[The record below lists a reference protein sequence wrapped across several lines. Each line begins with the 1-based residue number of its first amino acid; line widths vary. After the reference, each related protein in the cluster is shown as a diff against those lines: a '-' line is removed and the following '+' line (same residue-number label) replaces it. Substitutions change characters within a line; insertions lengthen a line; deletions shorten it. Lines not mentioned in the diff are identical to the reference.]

1 MNATYKML
9 WIIHVFQV
17 LMHVESVDWIDLAQ
31 DSSKWMAFVNS
42 VINLQIPLKAG
53 DFVIN

>member
-1 MNATYKML
+1 ML